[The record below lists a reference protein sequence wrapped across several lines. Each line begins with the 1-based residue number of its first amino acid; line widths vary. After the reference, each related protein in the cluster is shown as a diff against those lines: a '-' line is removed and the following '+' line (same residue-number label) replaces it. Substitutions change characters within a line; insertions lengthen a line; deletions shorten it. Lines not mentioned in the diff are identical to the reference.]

1 MRFLLA
7 VLLLLSFAVSQAQ
20 SADNTHSATS
30 VKGDVLYWEGEELI
44 VKEMSGR
51 EVRVHVSADTK
62 IENAAGRLKTGDKIE
77 ATVTAEGH
85 AQLIR
90 LQLPDSGPAGG
101 SPVLR

>member
-1 MRFLLA
+1 
-7 VLLLLSFAVSQAQ
+7 
-20 SADNTHSATS
+20 
-30 VKGDVLYWEGEELI
+30 
-44 VKEMSGR
+44 
-51 EVRVHVSADTK
+51 
-62 IENAAGRLKTGDKIE
+62 LKTGDKIE